1 MKLITF
7 DIFKPF
13 DNLIHAFSTR
23 LGGVSA
29 PPFAALNLGLHTPDE
44 RQNVQR
50 NRQLFFRELGIS
62 RERIVFPRQVHSA
75 NVEPVTKPGIVKN
88 CDGLI
93 TAQKNLFLS
102 VQTADCFPVFI
113 FDPQKEVVALVHSG
127 WRGTAA
133 NICGKTIEAMN
144 KRFDC
149 NVENLI
155 AAVGPGVQQ
164 SCYQV
169 DKRTAA
175 YFEDKYL
182 IPDEIG
188 HYKLDVQGCI
198 VGQLK
203 EAGIPI
209 VQIEIDRTC
218 THCAEHIYY
227 SYRRDGQNSGRM
239 MGIIGIREIV

>member
-23 LGGVSA
+23 MGGVSA
-29 PPFAALNLGLHTPDE
+29 PPFDALNLGLHTPDE
-44 RQNVQR
+44 QQNVQR

-62 RERIVFPRQVHSA
+62 RKRIVFPQQVHSA
-75 NVEPVTKPGIVKN
+75 NVKIVTKPGIANN

-113 FDPQKEVVALVHSG
+113 FDPRKEVVALVHSG

-133 NICGKTIEAMN
+133 DICGKTIEAMN
-144 KRFDC
+144 DRFDC
-149 NVENLI
+149 KVEDLF

-169 DKRTAA
+169 DDKTATFFKA
-175 YFEDKYL
+175 DFL
-182 IPDEIG
+182 QPDGKG
-188 HYKLDVQGCI
+188 HYKLDVQGAI
-198 VGQLK
+198 VDQLK
-203 EAGIPI
+203 KRGIPETR
-209 VQIEIDRTC
+209 IEVDYTC
-218 THCAEHIYY
+218 THCAAQLYY
-227 SYRRDGQNSGRM
+227 SYRRDGIQSGRM
-239 MGIIGIREIV
+239 MGIIGIKAD